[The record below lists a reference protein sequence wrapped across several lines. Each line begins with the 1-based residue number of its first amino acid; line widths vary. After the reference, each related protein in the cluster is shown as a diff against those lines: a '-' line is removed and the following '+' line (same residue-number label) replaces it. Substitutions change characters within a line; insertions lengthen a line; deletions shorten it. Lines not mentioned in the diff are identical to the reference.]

1 MRIIFQKI
9 KIQSLYLNLDTL
21 ISKIST
27 EREKNSILKYDADKF
42 HEKINEL
49 NNLYKDTTEKLKS
62 IKNKEDLLLKSDD
75 SREKVKR
82 KLQKKN
88 SRFG

>member
-1 MRIIFQKI
+1 M
-9 KIQSLYLNLDTL
+9 
-21 ISKIST
+21 ISKISS
-27 EREKNSILKYDADKF
+27 EKEKNSILKYDAEKF

-75 SREKVKR
+75 SKGKSEKKIVEKKFKIWIK
-82 KLQKKN
+82 KLKIKETKSSQLKN
-88 SRFG
+88 L